1 MAVSA
6 LNEGYLGLA
15 HGLGPPMYRHRV
27 KRREFIA
34 AFGCAVLWP
43 FAAPAQPATM
53 PIVGF
58 VSSGSPGSYPPL
70 SAFLRGLGEIGFVE
84 GRDFAIEYRWAHG
97 RHERLPALVNDLV
110 QRKVSVIAASSTPA
124 AMAAKAANAA
134 IPTVFTMSGDPVQLG
149 LVSRI
154 DRPNGNLTGATQF
167 DIEAVPKRLEL
178 MREMF
183 PDAISVGL
191 LVNPRDALAS
201 PISREMSEAAAALG
215 LKLRVLRAGDT
226 LDLATA
232 FKSLIQMKVALVIGS
247 DPFFSSR
254 GIELGR
260 LSLSNRIPAIYQ
272 YPQFTAAGGLMSY
285 GGDLAELYRLAG
297 IYVGRILKGESPSD
311 LPVREVTKVELII
324 NLKTAKTFGIS
335 LPTSMLQRADEVIE

>member
-149 LVSRI
+149 LVCCASADGAGTRQAPAVHGRPSSGVRTPKSYDEFAILEVVTI
-154 DRPNGNLTGATQF
+154 D
-167 DIEAVPKRLEL
+167 KR
-178 MREMF
+178 
-183 PDAISVGL
+183 
-191 LVNPRDALAS
+191 
-201 PISREMSEAAAALG
+201 
-215 LKLRVLRAGDT
+215 
-226 LDLATA
+226 
-232 FKSLIQMKVALVIGS
+232 
-247 DPFFSSR
+247 
-254 GIELGR
+254 
-260 LSLSNRIPAIYQ
+260 
-272 YPQFTAAGGLMSY
+272 
-285 GGDLAELYRLAG
+285 
-297 IYVGRILKGESPSD
+297 
-311 LPVREVTKVELII
+311 
-324 NLKTAKTFGIS
+324 
-335 LPTSMLQRADEVIE
+335 